1 MPEFL
6 PFPGLRYDSGRVS
19 LDAVIAPPYD
29 VVDAAER
36 AALAARHRANAVLL
50 ELPEDD
56 RPSGRDRY
64 AQAAHLLAEWT
75 DDGLLRRDPAP
86 SLYAY
91 RMRTPDGRATTGV
104 LGALGLDQGPRGVL
118 PHEQTLPK
126 PKSDRLD
133 LLRATRANLSPIWGL
148 SMADGLSDLLPSDR
162 APDAAAVDDDG
173 VVHEL
178 WVVDDDATVGA
189 IGATVAS
196 APVVLADGHH
206 RFETALAYHAEVPGD
221 ASATVLALVVELSE
235 RELSV
240 GPIHRVLSGLPEGI
254 DLVDAF
260 ASWFDVTRVGD
271 LDERTVGALDQGA
284 LALVA
289 PAGIWLLTARD
300 GTLEAA
306 GSDLDT
312 SQVALVLAELPEHE
326 LEFRYSVGAAVDAV
340 TSGQAQAAILIR
352 PVTVDQ
358 IRSWASAG
366 RRMPPKSTY
375 FYPKPRTGM
384 VFRTLDP

>member
-1 MPEFL
+1 MPDFS
-6 PFPGLRYDSGRVS
+6 PFAGLRYDTGRVS

-29 VVDAAER
+29 VVNAQER
-36 AALAARHRANAVLL
+36 SQLASRHRANAVLV
-50 ELPEDD
+50 ELPDED
-56 RPSGRDRY
+56 RATGRDRY
-64 AQAAHLLAEWT
+64 AQAAHLLASWAEE
-75 DDGLLRRDPAP
+75 GILRRDPEPA
-86 SLYAY
+86 LYVY
-91 RMRTPDGRATTGV
+91 RMAVPGGPATTGV
-104 LGALGLDQGPRGVL
+104 LGALGLTQGPAGIL

-148 SMADGLSDLLPSDR
+148 SMAPGLSDLLHLDR
-162 APDAAAVDDDG
+162 TPDASATDDDG
-173 VVHEL
+173 VSHQL
-178 WVVDDDATVGA
+178 WVVDDESTIAA
-189 IGATVAS
+189 VAAVVSS

-206 RFETALAYHAEVPGD
+206 RFETALAYEAEAPGAGAD
-221 ASATVLALVVELSE
+221 VVLALVVELSE
-235 RELSV
+235 RELAV

-260 ASWFDVTRVGD
+260 SSWFDVTRVGD
-271 LDERTVGALDQGA
+271 LDDRSEAAVSSGA

-289 PAGIWLLTARD
+289 SAGIWLLTARD

-326 LEFRYSVGAAVDAV
+326 LDFRYSAERAVAAVKA
-340 TSGQAQAAILIR
+340 GECQAAVLVR
-352 PVTVDQ
+352 PVTVEQ
-358 IRSWASAG
+358 IRAWAAAG

-375 FYPKPRTGM
+375 FFPKPRTGM
-384 VFRTLDP
+384 VFRTLDG